1 MNVTT
6 NLFSII
12 GDYASKLFDEIVDR
26 NRPIRRLSYDFE
38 NLMPQEM
45 ESYDFFTD
53 LKKIEKEKRLVES
66 VIKLQ
71 DEFGKNSI
79 LKGLDLKEKATQRER
94 NETIGG
100 HRSGEN

>member
-1 MNVTT
+1 MGYGDERTGTKGTARMNVTT

-12 GDYASKLFDEIVDR
+12 GDYASKLFDEIVDESK
-26 NRPIRRLSYDFE
+26 PIRRLGYSFE

-53 LKKIEKEKRLVES
+53 LEKIEKEKKLVAS

-79 LKGLDLKEKATQRER
+79 LKGL
-94 NETIGG
+94 
-100 HRSGEN
+100 HS